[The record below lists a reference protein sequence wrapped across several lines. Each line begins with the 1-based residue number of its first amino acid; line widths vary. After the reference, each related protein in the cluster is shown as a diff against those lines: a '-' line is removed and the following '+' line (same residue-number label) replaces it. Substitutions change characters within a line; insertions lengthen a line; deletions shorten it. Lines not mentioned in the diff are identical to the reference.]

1 MSHMEVGQTTLDDYN
16 DDTMVDKVLKFFI
29 SGNIA
34 FNQVD
39 NSYFQDLIY
48 HKEMKIKDL
57 KINRKLV
64 YTRLTEVEYEVKEN
78 FMIILM
84 KNDFK
89 INLILNY

>member
-1 MSHMEVGQTTLDDYN
+1 MI
-16 DDTMVDKVLKFFI
+16 DKILKFFI
-29 SGNIA
+29 SGNIT

-48 HKEMKIKDL
+48 HEEMKIKDL
-57 KINRKLV
+57 KINWKSIH
-64 YTRLTEVEYEVKEN
+64 TWLTEVEYEIKEN
-78 FMIILM
+78 LMIILM

>member
-1 MSHMEVGQTTLDDYN
+1 MI
-16 DDTMVDKVLKFFI
+16 DKILKFFI

-48 HKEMKIKDL
+48 HEEMKIKDL

-64 YTRLTEVEYEVKEN
+64 HTRLTEVEYEVKEN